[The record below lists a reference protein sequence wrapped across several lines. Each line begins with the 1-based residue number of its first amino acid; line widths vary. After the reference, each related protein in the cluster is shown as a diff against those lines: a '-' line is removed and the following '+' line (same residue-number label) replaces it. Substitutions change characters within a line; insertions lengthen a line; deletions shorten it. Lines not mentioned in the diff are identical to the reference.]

1 MSDQL
6 TDAGIDDSEEP
17 ESDKEHVDRAH
28 HRWRVGR
35 DHLSEWIPEATTCFD
50 FIAGHQWDDGDMRK
64 MREESRVPI
73 TFNRTGPVVSAVSGY
88 EINGRQQTIYI
99 RREQGDAKPSE
110 VANAAAKWF
119 REEANAE
126 DEESDMFRDA
136 LICGM
141 GWAETR
147 LDYDA
152 EPMGKPAK
160 DRISP
165 REMVYDPASIK
176 PNLEDRRWHVRG
188 RRMPKAVAKA
198 KWPAATFAVDPMMG
212 ADVNNDKGP
221 TDREE
226 DRYYAGPSNV
236 PPTGNETVFVLH
248 HQWMELESIWYVVDP
263 QTGQG
268 TQLSTEDWT
277 RISEAAKAQEIE
289 LPEATRLS
297 RPKYYESFVC
307 GGELLS
313 RQECQNKAGFTIGC
327 VTGVRDETRNV
338 WYGLVRAMLDP
349 QRWANKWL
357 SQTLHNFNA
366 SVKGGVISE
375 EGAFATDVD
384 VEGMLAK
391 PGWHL
396 QATRGQ
402 GDKIKFITP
411 QQMST
416 VSSETWRL
424 IEFAM
429 TAIRDVT
436 GVNVEMLGL
445 ADRDQPGI
453 LEAQRKKSAMVILA
467 PLFNSL
473 RRYRKKD
480 GEIVLWYLQNV
491 LSDGRL
497 IRIVGENR
505 KQYVPLFKEQ
515 LDGDYDVIVDEAPQN
530 PNQQEAVFGALMQL
544 APMIMKAG
552 GGVPPEFYDYI
563 PGIPSDL
570 IEKLKEK
577 ATAPNPEAEARK
589 LLEAGQAVADI
600 DKTTSEAEKNRATAL
615 TTMGGIPVD
624 IAAGLASVVAQ
635 IQRLAAMAQGGAPQP
650 MPPQGPPPGAMMGG
664 MQPMPPGVTPP
675 MPRDT
680 GAMQGMPQ

>member
-1 MSDQL
+1 MSMTETDPIPSQDPPPDEIDQR
-6 TDAGIDDSEEP
+6 DGDEETGRD
-17 ESDKEHVDRAH
+17 EIVATTHA
-28 HRWRVGR
+28 RWRQGR
-35 DHLSEWIPEATTCFD
+35 DHVADWLTEATVCFD
-50 FIAGHQWDDGDMRK
+50 FIAGHQWTIEDERRMRNDMR
-64 MREESRVPI
+64 VPV
-73 TFNRTGPVVSAVSGY
+73 TFNRTGPVISAVSGY
-88 EINGRQQTIYI
+88 EINGRQQTVYI
-99 RREQGDAKPSE
+99 RREPGDAKPNE
-110 VANAAAKWF
+110 IANAAGIWF
-119 REEANAE
+119 RQEANAE

-141 GWAETR
+141 GWVETR

-152 EPMGKPAK
+152 EPLGKPAK

-165 REMVYDPASIK
+165 REMAFDPAAVK
-176 PNLEDRRWHVRG
+176 PNLEDRRWHIRG
-188 RRMPKAVAKA
+188 RRFPLKAAQA
-198 KWPAATFAVDPMMG
+198 KWPAATFAVDPMRG
-212 ADVNNDKGP
+212 AP
-221 TDREE
+221 TGDLGTPGDREA
-226 DRYYAGPSNV
+226 DRYYIGPS
-236 PPTGNETVFVLH
+236 ETPRDDMAMVFVLH
-248 HQWMELESIWYVVDP
+248 HQWVEYESVWYVRDP
-263 QTGQG
+263 ASGQG
-268 TQLSTEDWT
+268 ATLSTEDWK
-277 RISEAAKAQEIE
+277 RISEKAAENDIE

-297 RPKYYESFVC
+297 KPKYFEAFVC

-327 VTGVRDETRNV
+327 VTGVRDETKNV

-357 SQTLHNFNA
+357 SQTLHNLNT

-375 EGAFATDVD
+375 EGAFGDD
-384 VEGMLAK
+384 INVEDMLAK

-396 QATRGQ
+396 QVQRGSM
-402 GDKIKFITP
+402 DKMRFVTP
-411 QQMST
+411 QELST
-416 VSSETWRL
+416 VSTETWRL

-497 IRIVGENR
+497 VRIVGEGK
-505 KQYVPLFKEQ
+505 KQYIPLFREQ
-515 LDGDYDVIVDEAPQN
+515 LDGEYDVIIDEAPQN

-552 GGVPPEFYDYI
+552 GSIPPEFYDYI
-563 PGIPSDL
+563 PGIPQEL

-577 ATAPNPEAEARK
+577 ANAPNPEAEARK
-589 LLEAGQAVADI
+589 MLEAGQAVADI
-600 DKTTSEAEKNRATAL
+600 DKTAAEAEKARALAL
-615 TTMGGIPVD
+615 QATMGMPVD
-624 IAAGLASVVAQ
+624 IAAGLASMVAQ
-635 IQRLAAMAQGGAPQP
+635 IQRLAAMAQGGQPPP
-650 MPPQGPPPGAMMGG
+650 MPPQGPP
-664 MQPMPPGVTPP
+664 MQGTLPPPD
-675 MPRDT
+675 M